1 MKRFHPSRAAR
12 ARYAIE
18 STLFATNGDLVV
30 ANGPA
35 ARRLAA
41 RMNAARGRD
50 EPPVN
55 AGDLAAMGLLHEIFH
70 LVVER
75 YEADVRPAALR
86 AALSHLDERLGADSA
101 RLLDAFGLEFPGPGP
116 EAEPRVHRLEEMLLN
131 RVMNENPA
139 VGPLRELIDDTPLA
153 AAARYPDALAT
164 LDAFFAVLPPFG
176 PEGETLLELLRAPA
190 RHAPGS
196 LAEQLR
202 YVREHWLG
210 ILGAALERLLRR
222 IDVALGVLAEEAR
235 GRWMRF
241 QGPGP
246 GDAGVHAPSFAGLDE
261 EPERF
266 SADLD
271 WMPRLVLIAKSTYVW
286 LHQLSRRYGR
296 DIRTLDAIPDP
307 ELDQLARWGV
317 TGLWLI
323 GVWERSPAS
332 ERIKRMMGNPD
343 AAASA
348 YSLLDYRIAA
358 DLGGEAALADLR
370 ERAWRR
376 GLRMAADMVPNHV
389 GIDSRWV
396 VQHPD
401 WFLSL
406 RESPYPA
413 YSFTGADLSNDERVG
428 IRIEDHYWDHSD
440 AAVVFQRVDRWTGDV
455 RYIYHGNDGTSV
467 PWNDTAQLDYRRAD
481 AREAVIRTILHVAR
495 QFPVIRFDAAMTL
508 TKRHI
513 QRLWFP
519 LPGSGDAVPS
529 RAEHGLTKE
538 EFDAAMPVEFWREV
552 VDRVAAEA
560 PDTLLLAEAFW
571 MLEGYFVRTLGM
583 HRVYNS
589 AFMHMLRDEDNA
601 GYRRVL
607 KDTLEFDPEILKRYV
622 NFMSNP
628 DERIAVEQFGKGDK
642 YFGVCTLMATLP
654 GLPMFGHGQIEGF
667 AEKYG
672 MEYRRPRQDEVAD
685 EGLVRC
691 HEQRIFPLLHRR
703 ALFAEARHFLL
714 YDVSTGDG
722 GVNEDVFAFSNR
734 RGGERALVVYHNRFA
749 SAQGWIRSSA
759 AYATKDGEGGAKVL
773 RQRTLGEGLGLSAEE
788 GRWVVFRD
796 AVAGLEYLRESRKLV
811 EEGLWVDLGAY
822 ACHVFLDFRELVDGP
837 TGQIRRLAER
847 LGGAGVASVED
858 ALRELQLEPVHRP
871 LLALLQATATSA
883 VRERY
888 EEFLDAL
895 AGATGVARDEPARR
909 GIVDAAC
916 ADLPATGGDPVLRA
930 WSLLRRMGRLAD
942 PRAAAPAAARTS
954 LAWFDELRMQPV
966 VARALG
972 DGGPVRL
979 LLALPGIASLDGPRR
994 RPQRL
999 CALWLADGDVRAAL
1013 RVNRWDGAEW
1023 FHRESFEE
1031 LTRWL
1036 ARADA
1041 IERGQAAQAEALRV
1055 ARAMRRAAAAAG
1067 YRVDRLVHWAARSE
1081 ARAER
1086 PVRS

>member
-18 STLFATNGDLVV
+18 STLFAANGDLVV

-41 RMNAARGRD
+41 RMNAARGPG
-50 EPPVN
+50 ESPVN

-75 YEADVRPAALR
+75 YQAEVRPAAL
-86 AALSHLDERLGADSA
+86 AAGLDHLDARLGADAA
-101 RLLDAFGLEFPGPGP
+101 RLLDAFSVEFPGPGP
-116 EAEPRVHRLEEMLLN
+116 HPEPRAVRLEELLLN

-139 VGPLRELIDDTPLA
+139 VGPLRELIDDAPLA
-153 AAARYPDALAT
+153 ASARYADGLAAL
-164 LDAFFAVLPPFG
+164 DSFFAAQPPFG

-190 RHAPGS
+190 RNAPGS
-196 LAEQLR
+196 LADQLR
-202 YVREHWLG
+202 YIRERWRG
-210 ILGAALERLLRR
+210 ILGAALDRLLRR

-235 GRWMRF
+235 GRWLRF
-241 QGPGP
+241 HGPGP
-246 GDAGVHAPSFAGLDE
+246 DTAGVHAPSFAGMDE

-266 SADLD
+266 STDLD

-286 LHQLSRRYGR
+286 LHQLSRRHGR
-296 DIRTLDAIPDP
+296 DIRTLDAIPDA
-307 ELDQLARWGV
+307 ELDQLARWGI

-376 GLRMAADMVPNHV
+376 GIRMAADMVPNHV
-389 GIDSRWV
+389 GIASRWV

-413 YSFTGADLSNDERVG
+413 YSFTGADLSGDERVG

-628 DERIAVEQFGKGDK
+628 DEKMAVEQFGKGDK

-672 MEYRRPRQDEVAD
+672 MEYRRPRQDETAD
-685 EGLVRC
+685 EGLVRT

-703 ALFAEARHFLL
+703 ALFAEVRSFLL
-714 YDVSTGDG
+714 YDVFAPDG
-722 GVNEDVFAFSNR
+722 GVNEDVFAFSNAR
-734 RGGERALVVYHNRFA
+734 DGERALVVYHNRFA
-749 SAQGWIRSSA
+749 DARGWIRTSA
-759 AYATKDGEGGAKVL
+759 AYAAKDGGGAKAL
-773 RQRTLGEGLGLSAEE
+773 RQRTLGEGLALSAEE

-796 AVAGLEYLRESRKLV
+796 AVAGREYLRESRKLV
-811 EEGLWVDLGAY
+811 DEGLWVDLGAY
-822 ACHVFLDFRELVDGP
+822 ACHVFVDFRELVDGP
-837 TGQIRRLAER
+837 TGQLRRLAER
-847 LGGAGVASVED
+847 LGGAGVPSVED
-858 ALRELQLEPVHRP
+858 ALRAQQLEPVHRP
-871 LLALLQATATSA
+871 LLALLDAKPAD
-883 VRERY
+883 VPERY
-888 EEFLDAL
+888 AAFLDAL
-895 AGATGVARDEPARR
+895 ADATGVAKDERTRRDL
-909 GIVDAAC
+909 VDAAG
-916 ADLPATGGDPVLRA
+916 AELAGSDEPVLRA
-930 WSLLRRMGRLAD
+930 WSLLRRIGALAD
-942 PRAAAPAAARTS
+942 PAAGAAAAARTS
-954 LAWFDELRMQPV
+954 RAWFDELRMQPV
-966 VARALG
+966 VSRALRD
-972 DGGPVRL
+972 DGLLRT
-979 LLALPGIASLDGPRR
+979 LLALPDIASLETPRR

-999 CALWLADGDVRAAL
+999 CALWFADDAVRAFL

-1023 FHRESFEE
+1023 FHRETFEA
-1031 LTRWL
+1031 LTDWL
-1036 ARADA
+1036 VRLDA
-1041 IERGQAAQAEALRV
+1041 IGRGEPAQPEARRV
-1055 ARAMRRAAAAAG
+1055 ARAMRRAAAVAG
-1067 YRVDRLVHWAARSE
+1067 YRVDRLLHWAARAE

-1086 PVRS
+1086 PVRN